1 NCSSCHAPLPVDSAY
16 RTCQT
21 CREQVAATRRR
32 REDLELNLLRP
43 FLLPISRLRPLNL
56 GRMDKECLH
65 CHALYW
71 IDERQ
76 EISSMRN
83 PTWES
88 CCKQGSVYL
97 QLSPDP
103 PEYLKNL
110 LASTDVQGRH
120 FKDNLRQYS
129 AAFAFTSLR
138 CDIVSAEER
147 NASSSNNNNNNNR
160 KGGLNAF
167 QIHDVLCYRQGS
179 LFSAEV
185 NASLYAQLYIY
196 DPSYV
201 AQRRSERNE
210 NLDNGNIE

>member
-1 NCSSCHAPLPVDSAY
+1 MNNDTVTALTTNCSSCRAPLPVDLAY

-32 REDLELNLLRP
+32 RRAEQEEQEGSQVRRRGRP
-43 FLLPISRLRPLNL
+43 RVEPSQTIPAAYISQLYRLRPLNL

-103 PEYLKNL
+103 PEYLKDL
-110 LASTDVQGRH
+110 LERTDAQGRH
-120 FKDNLRQYS
+120 FKDSLRQYNMP
-129 AAFAFTSLR
+129 LR
-138 CDIVSAEER
+138 
-147 NASSSNNNNNNNR
+147 
-160 KGGLNAF
+160 LP
-167 QIHDVLCYRQGS
+167 L
-179 LFSAEV
+179 
-185 NASLYAQLYIY
+185 
-196 DPSYV
+196 
-201 AQRRSERNE
+201 
-210 NLDNGNIE
+210 